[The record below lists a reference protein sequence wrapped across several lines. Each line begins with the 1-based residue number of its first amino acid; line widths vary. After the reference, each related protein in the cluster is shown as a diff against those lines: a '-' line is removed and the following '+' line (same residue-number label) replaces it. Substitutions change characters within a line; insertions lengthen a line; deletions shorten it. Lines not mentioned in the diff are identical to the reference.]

1 MKKNNKTNKIVIL
14 SIIGLLLLVCVV
26 IFILNYTKDSSSFS
40 LLEKNWINNHKS
52 NVIDVSVY
60 NDVPVY
66 GQDGEGMIF
75 SYLEEFTNSYGIE
88 FNKVSYLVGGS
99 TNMRD
104 VSFRILNYN
113 EELGE
118 NDILLYTD
126 KYVLIGKNNDNI
138 NGISSLRDKAIGV
151 LEEDTS
157 NVRYYLNE
165 AVGVKYTSCK
175 DTQEMIDLLNQGEI
189 SYGVVP
195 NNLYLDDIIEND
207 LSVVFHLDELY
218 KKYVLTVN
226 NDKTLKSIMNKFT
239 MIYQKDFEEEKYK
252 TYFLDAFFKFSKIS
266 EAERMN
272 YNASNYVYGYVAN
285 MPYENMINKE
295 FVGTL
300 ANYLSGFEDTADVDF
315 KLVGY
320 NNVNELKQAF
330 SRGEVDVLFANFNT
344 TGVNVDV
351 VNTISPFEEKYVILS
366 KDNYPMN
373 SIRSLK
379 GQEVYTVSGTYLYDY
394 LSVNGITPKG
404 FINTDE
410 LLRNVSNKS
419 IVMLNFD
426 TYEYYKDRKF
436 KNYKVLYEGV
446 LDNDYSFAIR
456 DVNKNQT
463 FIKLFSYYISSIN
476 YKNIRYEYNTDY
488 MVNSKNELSVMVK
501 YIAIILGITI
511 MGLVVLYLILRK
523 GKKKENITKDD
534 KLKFIDVMTSLKNR
548 NYLNY
553 NIKTWE
559 DNVIYPQ
566 SIVILD
572 LNNIKYINDN
582 YGHAEGDEVIKKAA
596 SILIN
601 NQEENTD
608 IVRTDGN
615 EFLIYMVGYD
625 EKKIQEYIRKLSKE
639 MKNLPHEFGASF
651 GYSMIT
657 DDIKT
662 IEDAL
667 NESVEVMKQ
676 QKKEKADEE
685 KN

>member
-175 DTQEMIDLLNQGEI
+175 DTQEMVDLLNQGEI

-300 ANYLSGFEDTADVDF
+300 ANYLSGFEDTVDVDF

-366 KDNYPMN
+366 KDNYPMT

-436 KNYKVLYEGV
+436 KNYKILYEGV

-662 IEDAL
+662 IDDAI
-667 NESVEVMKQ
+667 NEATLSMRQ
-676 QKKEKADEE
+676 AKEKL
-685 KN
+685 

>member
-436 KNYKVLYEGV
+436 KNYKILYEGV

-501 YIAIILGITI
+501 YIAIILGITV

-566 SIVILD
+566 SIVIID

-662 IEDAL
+662 IDDAI
-667 NESVEVMKQ
+667 NEATLSMRQ
-676 QKKEKADEE
+676 AKEKL
-685 KN
+685 

>member
-113 EELGE
+113 EEPGE

-126 KYVLIGKNNDNI
+126 KYVLIGKNDDNI

-662 IEDAL
+662 IDDAI
-667 NESVEVMKQ
+667 NEATLSMRQ
-676 QKKEKADEE
+676 AKEKL
-685 KN
+685 

>member
-366 KDNYPMN
+366 KDNYPMT

-566 SIVILD
+566 SIVIID

-662 IEDAL
+662 IDDAI
-667 NESVEVMKQ
+667 NEATLSMRQ
-676 QKKEKADEE
+676 AKEKL
-685 KN
+685 

>member
-126 KYVLIGKNNDNI
+126 KYVLIGKNDDNI

-456 DVNKNQT
+456 DVNKNKT
-463 FIKLFSYYISSIN
+463 FIKLFSYYVSSIN

-662 IEDAL
+662 IDDAI
-667 NESVEVMKQ
+667 NEATLSMRQ
-676 QKKEKADEE
+676 AKEKL
-685 KN
+685 

>member
-126 KYVLIGKNNDNI
+126 KYVLIGKNDDNI

-511 MGLVVLYLILRK
+511 MGLIVLYLILRK

-566 SIVILD
+566 SIVIID

-662 IEDAL
+662 IDDAI
-667 NESVEVMKQ
+667 NEATLSMRQ
-676 QKKEKADEE
+676 AKEKL
-685 KN
+685 

>member
-511 MGLVVLYLILRK
+511 MGLVVLYLILKK

-662 IEDAL
+662 IDDAI
-667 NESVEVMKQ
+667 NEATLSMRQ
-676 QKKEKADEE
+676 AKEKL
-685 KN
+685 

>member
-113 EELGE
+113 EEPGE

-126 KYVLIGKNNDNI
+126 KYVLIGKNDDNI

-436 KNYKVLYEGV
+436 KNYKILYEGV

-501 YIAIILGITI
+501 YIAIILGITV

-662 IEDAL
+662 IDDAI
-667 NESVEVMKQ
+667 NEATLSMRQ
-676 QKKEKADEE
+676 AKEKL
-685 KN
+685 

>member
-126 KYVLIGKNNDNI
+126 KYVLIGKNDDNI

-300 ANYLSGFEDTADVDF
+300 ANYLSGFEDTAYVDF

-662 IEDAL
+662 IDDAI
-667 NESVEVMKQ
+667 NEATLSMRQ
-676 QKKEKADEE
+676 AKEKL
-685 KN
+685 

>member
-189 SYGVVP
+189 SYGVIP

-436 KNYKVLYEGV
+436 KNYKILYEGV

-501 YIAIILGITI
+501 YIAIILGITV

-566 SIVILD
+566 SIVIID

-662 IEDAL
+662 IDDAI
-667 NESVEVMKQ
+667 NEATLSMRQ
-676 QKKEKADEE
+676 AKEKL
-685 KN
+685 

>member
-320 NNVNELKQAF
+320 NNANELKQAF

-366 KDNYPMN
+366 KDNYPMT

-436 KNYKVLYEGV
+436 KNYKILYEGV

-456 DVNKNQT
+456 DVNKNQI

-566 SIVILD
+566 SIVIID

-662 IEDAL
+662 IDDAI
-667 NESVEVMKQ
+667 NEATLSMRQ
-676 QKKEKADEE
+676 AKEKL
-685 KN
+685 

>member
-126 KYVLIGKNNDNI
+126 KYVLIGKNDDNI

-625 EKKIQEYIRKLSKE
+625 
-639 MKNLPHEFGASF
+639 
-651 GYSMIT
+651 
-657 DDIKT
+657 
-662 IEDAL
+662 
-667 NESVEVMKQ
+667 
-676 QKKEKADEE
+676 
-685 KN
+685 

>member
-88 FNKVSYLVGGS
+88 FNKVSYLVEGS

-436 KNYKVLYEGV
+436 KNYKILYEGV

-501 YIAIILGITI
+501 YIAIILGITV

-566 SIVILD
+566 SIVIID

-662 IEDAL
+662 IDDAI
-667 NESVEVMKQ
+667 NEATLSMRQ
-676 QKKEKADEE
+676 AKEKL
-685 KN
+685 

>member
-113 EELGE
+113 EEPGE

-436 KNYKVLYEGV
+436 KNYKILYEGV

-572 LNNIKYINDN
+572 LKNIKYINDN

-662 IEDAL
+662 IDDAI
-667 NESVEVMKQ
+667 NEATLSMRQ
-676 QKKEKADEE
+676 AKEKL
-685 KN
+685 

>member
-138 NGISSLRDKAIGV
+138 NSISSLREKTIGV
-151 LEEDTS
+151 LEEDVS
-157 NVRYYLNE
+157 NVRYYLDG
-165 AVGVKYTSCK
+165 ADGVKYTSCK
-175 DTQEMIDLLNQGEI
+175 DTQEMIDLLNQGEV
-189 SYGVVP
+189 SYGVIP

-330 SRGEVDVLFANFNT
+330 SRGEVDLLFANFNT

-351 VNTISPFEEKYVILS
+351 VNTISPFEEEYVILS

-410 LLRNVSNKS
+410 LLRNVSNQS
-419 IVMLNFD
+419 IIILNFD
-426 TYEYYKDRKF
+426 TYEYYKDKKF
-436 KNYKVLYEGV
+436 KNYKILYEGV

-463 FIKLFSYYISSIN
+463 FIKLFSYYVSSIN

-511 MGLVVLYLILRK
+511 GVLIILYLILRK

-625 EKKIQEYIRKLSKE
+625 EKRVQEYIRKLSKE

-657 DDIKT
+657 DDVKT
-662 IEDAL
+662 IDDAI
-667 NESVEVMKQ
+667 NEATLSMRQ
-676 QKKEKADEE
+676 AKEKL
-685 KN
+685 

>member
-75 SYLEEFTNSYGIE
+75 SYLEGFTNSYGIE

-436 KNYKVLYEGV
+436 KNYKILYEGV

-566 SIVILD
+566 SIVIID

-662 IEDAL
+662 IDDAI
-667 NESVEVMKQ
+667 NEATLSMRQ
-676 QKKEKADEE
+676 AKEKL
-685 KN
+685 

>member
-138 NGISSLRDKAIGV
+138 NSISSLREKAIGV
-151 LEEDTS
+151 LEEDVS
-157 NVRYYLNE
+157 NVRYYLDE
-165 AVGVKYTSCK
+165 ADGVKYTSCK

-330 SRGEVDVLFANFNT
+330 SRGEVDLLFANFNT

-351 VNTISPFEEKYVILS
+351 VNTISPFEEEYVILS

-379 GQEVYTVSGTYLYDY
+379 GQEVYTVNGTYLYDY

-410 LLRNVSNKS
+410 LLRNVSNQS
-419 IVMLNFD
+419 IIILNFD
-426 TYEYYKDRKF
+426 TYEYYKDKKF
-436 KNYKVLYEGV
+436 KNYKILYEGV

-463 FIKLFSYYISSIN
+463 FIKLFSYYVSSIN

-511 MGLVVLYLILRK
+511 GVLIVLYLILRK

-625 EKKIQEYIRKLSKE
+625 EKRVQEYIRKLSKE

-662 IEDAL
+662 IDDAI
-667 NESVEVMKQ
+667 NEATLSMRQ
-676 QKKEKADEE
+676 AKEKL
-685 KN
+685 